1 MGKKEPPF
9 LAASTP
15 RDVLEGKIQGIPQ
28 AVRRETNGRGIEM
41 QTELPVTEIS
51 LDARKSVRDLLL
63 GRSSFTSPTRR
74 SSDIL
79 LTISSNLH
87 I

>member
-1 MGKKEPPF
+1 MPRTNIPKTSKIGWSSWEKKEPPF

-51 LDARKSVRDLLL
+51 LDARKSVRDL
-63 GRSSFTSPTRR
+63 
-74 SSDIL
+74 
-79 LTISSNLH
+79 
-87 I
+87 